1 MRRALESF
9 SYPRRRDTL
18 AKEAKSPSKTQSVR
32 RGMDSGQPRANKL
45 YSFKDELVVSLFKL
59 LQKINRLK
67 FSEIRCPEEVGKT
80 EDPN

>member
-1 MRRALESF
+1 
-9 SYPRRRDTL
+9 
-18 AKEAKSPSKTQSVR
+18 
-32 RGMDSGQPRANKL
+32 MDSGQPRANKL